1 MCMHRRQSRGLSTCT
16 GACVVLF
23 FWYIKST
30 LDVRKSNNLCWF
42 IFSMWHLNNM
52 ILIKRA
58 LTNKAIV
65 QQKSSSVLSCY
76 SSVLCSP
83 LMSDP
88 WKWKKT
94 THREMGKKEG
104 IHCRGSARGFCS
116 VYPILNSS
124 YLYYIIEVRFLAA
137 LQIICIS
144 ALWYKRLPH
153 WLGSFYIFS
162 ALMFLWHTYL
172 CKIQGFGGP
181 SRCSSRFIA
190 TR

>member
-1 MCMHRRQSRGLSTCT
+1 M
-16 GACVVLF
+16 
-23 FWYIKST
+23 
-30 LDVRKSNNLCWF
+30 
-42 IFSMWHLNNM
+42 
-52 ILIKRA
+52 
-58 LTNKAIV
+58 
-65 QQKSSSVLSCY
+65 
-76 SSVLCSP
+76 
-83 LMSDP
+83 
-88 WKWKKT
+88 KKT
-94 THREMGKKEG
+94 THTEIGKKEG

-124 YLYYIIEVRFLAA
+124 YLYYIIEVWFLAA

-181 SRCSSRFIA
+181 SPCSSRFIA
-190 TR
+190 TRKVKTALTQNVGMGSLGGAFSILLPGIWRLLKARLDSGRTSQSTLQATCQTRSL